1 MCCATCPSP
10 PSTRPSRRPALGW
23 VRSTAGSA
31 RRTWPGW
38 SARSGRGRS
47 GSCSTSTTPRR
58 PSAGAWSTRS
68 CRRTSCCRP
77 RRSGARRSPPTARPR
92 CASSST
98 RSTRTPTTR
107 AGCRSWPS
115 PGWTRSCR
123 PTRRRRAQ
131 TPSPRSASRSS
142 ASTSSR
148 TDPVSGEWSS
158 GTIRHSRPSEG
169 KAMSIQIDLSSDVA
183 VVTGGGSGIGEGIAM
198 LLAEAGAKVAVA
210 DLSDEAAKTVA
221 EQITSAGG
229 TAIGVQLNIADED
242 SVRQGLE
249 SVREQL
255 GPVSVLVNNAA
266 TWTIKKFAD
275 TTAEETQ
282 RIIDITLVGTIN
294 VMRAALPDLL
304 ETQGRIVNI
313 ASDSARTGEHS
324 MSVYAGAKAGVIA
337 MTKSLALEV
346 GRKGVRANAVAPG
359 TTVTPGSSAFIEQVG
374 GADKLARAYPLG
386 RLGSPD
392 DIAGAVLFLAS
403 PLSAWITGQ
412 VLSVSGGYT
421 MV

>member
-1 MCCATCPSP
+1 
-10 PSTRPSRRPALGW
+10 
-23 VRSTAGSA
+23 
-31 RRTWPGW
+31 
-38 SARSGRGRS
+38 
-47 GSCSTSTTPRR
+47 
-58 PSAGAWSTRS
+58 
-68 CRRTSCCRP
+68 
-77 RRSGARRSPPTARPR
+77 
-92 CASSST
+92 
-98 RSTRTPTTR
+98 
-107 AGCRSWPS
+107 
-115 PGWTRSCR
+115 
-123 PTRRRRAQ
+123 
-131 TPSPRSASRSS
+131 
-142 ASTSSR
+142 
-148 TDPVSGEWSS
+148 
-158 GTIRHSRPSEG
+158 
-169 KAMSIQIDLSSDVA
+169 MSIQIDLSSDVA
-183 VVTGGGSGIGEGIAM
+183 VVTGGGSGIGEGIAT

-210 DLSDEAAKTVA
+210 DLSAEAAKTVA

-229 TAIGVQLNIADED
+229 IAIGVQLNIADED
-242 SVRQGLE
+242 SVRQGLD

-304 ETQGRIVNI
+304 ATQGRIVNI

-324 MSVYAGAKAGVIA
+324 MSVYAGAKAGVVA
-337 MTKSLALEV
+337 VTKSLAQEV

-359 TTVTPGSSAFIEQVG
+359 TTVTPGSAAFIEQVG
-374 GADKLARAYPLG
+374 GVEKLARAYPLG
-386 RLGSPD
+386 RLGAPA

-421 MV
+421 ML